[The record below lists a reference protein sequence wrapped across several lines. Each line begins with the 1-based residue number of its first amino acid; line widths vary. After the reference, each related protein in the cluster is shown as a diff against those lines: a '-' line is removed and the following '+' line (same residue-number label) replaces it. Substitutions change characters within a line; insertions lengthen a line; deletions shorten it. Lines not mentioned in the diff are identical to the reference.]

1 MKNRERGRRKKTK
14 EKTRSWAGFG
24 PAHAFGPGLAH
35 FKKKIKEK
43 KYFSI
48 FIISPCVLFYA
59 VLFNLSLFF
68 FISKKYEFGIKIP
81 GFRQNFQKYKKKIKK
96 RKIFLCI
103 RPNVSKL
110 KNYIVFFIH

>member
-1 MKNRERGRRKKTK
+1 MKNRERGRRKKIK

-24 PAHAFGPGLAH
+24 PAHAFGAGLAH

-68 FISKKYEFGIKIP
+68 LSF
-81 GFRQNFQKYKKKIKK
+81 
-96 RKIFLCI
+96 
-103 RPNVSKL
+103 L
-110 KNYIVFFIH
+110 KNTNPVLKYLVFVKTSKNTKKNLKREKYFCAFGQVSQS